1 MLRHI
6 HLSLLGLVA
15 AGGALGVFA
24 RAALTGAET
33 TTGTVPWLT
42 LLINASGTLLL
53 GVLVG
58 WLGQRR
64 ARLQAFLGTG
74 VLGGFT
80 TYSALAV
87 QTATWLAMA
96 PWTAAA
102 LAVGSLVAG
111 ILSAMVG
118 LIIGSRIA
126 ETHSRREGAE
136 NAQ

>member
-1 MLRHI
+1 MVNPSHQRQRH
-6 HLSLLGLVA
+6 A
-15 AGGALGVFA
+15 TAG
-24 RAALTGAET
+24 
-33 TTGTVPWLT
+33 
-42 LLINASGTLLL
+42 SS
-53 GVLVG
+53 VG

-118 LIIGSRIA
+118 LIIGSHIA
-126 ETHSRREGAE
+126 ETHSHREGAE